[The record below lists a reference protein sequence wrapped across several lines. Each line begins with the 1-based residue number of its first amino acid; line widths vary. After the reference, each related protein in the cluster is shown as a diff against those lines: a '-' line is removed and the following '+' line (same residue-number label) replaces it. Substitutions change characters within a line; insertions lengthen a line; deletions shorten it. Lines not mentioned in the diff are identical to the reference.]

1 MFFFSVD
8 GDFSLR
14 HVRRLLRREEVVV
27 AGVRGESVFV
37 GIGLRLF
44 VVRLFTPV
52 DETEEFDLV
61 VVEERL
67 SALRNRSLKVILR
80 LIQNDDLF
88 STVG

>member
-1 MFFFSVD
+1 
-8 GDFSLR
+8 
-14 HVRRLLRREEVVV
+14 LLRREEVVV

>member
-1 MFFFSVD
+1 LFFFSVD